1 MRLAFYRE
9 MDNGH
14 DRSHT
19 CAHTYRQTDTQA
31 HIFTHTCTRRHTDTH
46 TVFMHTCTHAHIHT
60 HTTHERA
67 HTHTHLIIEFDE
79 QWNLLCLDKG
89 YNGFSVKLSII
100 CGSPVIKLSQTRC
113 AYSTSAVTDELEH
126 THCISSR

>member
-1 MRLAFYRE
+1 MCT
-9 MDNGH
+9 H
-14 DRSHT
+14 I
-19 CAHTYRQTDTQA
+19 QTD
-31 HIFTHTCTRRHTDTH
+31 RHTSTH
-46 TVFMHTCTHAHIHT
+46 IHAHMHTQTHIQYSCTHAHIHT
-60 HTTHERA
+60 YTHIQHMSA
-67 HTHTHLIIEFDE
+67 HTNTHLIIEFDE